1 MYNIF
6 YRNEKIYSNL
16 SHEEV
21 AEILDEL
28 SEKYYDTGD
37 YNPNEIKLEEFLN
50 GEETESKRTTSRIET

>member
-1 MYNIF
+1 MFNIL
-6 YRNEKIYSNL
+6 YKGEVIHQNL

-21 AEILDEL
+21 TEILDEL

-50 GEETESKRTTSRIET
+50 GEET

>member
-1 MYNIF
+1 MFNIF
-6 YRNEKIYSNL
+6 YRNEKIHSNL

-50 GEETESKRTTSRIET
+50 GKKTESERATS